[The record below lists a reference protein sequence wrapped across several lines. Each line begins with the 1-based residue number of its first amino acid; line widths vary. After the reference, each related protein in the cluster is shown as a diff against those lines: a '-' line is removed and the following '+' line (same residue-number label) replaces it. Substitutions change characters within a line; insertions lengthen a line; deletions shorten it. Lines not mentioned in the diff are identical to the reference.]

1 MFNVKKS
8 RLKRVIF
15 LFLMMIEGYR
25 AFKGDPQKVQHDFYH
40 RTLTNLTNKPLNFVG
55 MTVKT
60 RYGTATVVTQ
70 DKATGSESFGSV
82 ANVDTQRIQ

>member
-1 MFNVKKS
+1 
-8 RLKRVIF
+8 
-15 LFLMMIEGYR
+15 MMIEGYR

-40 RTLTNLTNKPLNFVG
+40 RTLTSLTNKPLNFVG